1 MYIEKRVITNM
12 NIKKQIIEI
21 IKNCLELDELNLSN
35 NDNLIDNLSI
45 NSIDAIGIFISIE
58 DTFGI
63 QIEDEEL
70 GVELIESIDSITNY
84 VKKRLKNVETDSSDF

>member
-1 MYIEKRVITNM
+1 M